1 MKYRPVLIKGQIPMF
16 KISKGFTLIE
26 LIVTLFVLAVVIGM
40 ALPSFNKMIISSRSA
55 SLGTEME
62 VALNYAR
69 IEAVK
74 RAGRV
79 SICSSTDGAT
89 CAAATDWDKGWLVF
103 VDNAALDSSAV
114 SVGSVL
120 RFWNDIPPNA
130 KIAVKKGAVAVNF
143 IRFNSLGKLAA
154 NEAINTHT
162 YVTGC
167 KSNEASDIKVGVAGL
182 ISKAKANCP

>member
-1 MKYRPVLIKGQIPMF
+1 MF
-16 KISKGFTLIE
+16 KIPKGFTLIE
-26 LIVTLFVLAVVIGM
+26 LIVTLVVLAVVISI
-40 ALPSFNKMIISSRSA
+40 ALPAFNGMIISSRSA
-55 SLGTEME
+55 SLGAEME

-79 SICSSTDGAT
+79 SICSSEDGST
-89 CAAATDWDKGWLVF
+89 CAAATEWNKGWLVF
-103 VDNAALDSSAV
+103 ADTAALDSSALG
-114 SVGSVL
+114 VGTVL

-130 KIAVKKGAVAVNF
+130 QIAVTKGAVAVNF

-154 NEAINTHT
+154 NETINTHV

-167 KSNEASDIKVGVAGL
+167 KSNEASDIKVGVAGM
-182 ISKAKANCP
+182 ISQAKANCP